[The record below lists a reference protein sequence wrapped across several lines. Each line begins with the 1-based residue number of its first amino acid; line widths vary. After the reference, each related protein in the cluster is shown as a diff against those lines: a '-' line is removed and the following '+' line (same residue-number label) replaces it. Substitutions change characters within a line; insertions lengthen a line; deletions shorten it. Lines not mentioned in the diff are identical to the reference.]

1 MFFLSTIQSNKNVI
15 NGRGLQVIYKKK
27 GEKKSLEDI
36 SSEKLTCRAKNI
48 ICNRHHMND
57 KCHISNL
64 RESPEH
70 MTGSLSLQSYQ
81 ASADTLCP

>member
-36 SSEKLTCRAKNI
+36 SSEKLTCRAKI
-48 ICNRHHMND
+48 YI
-57 KCHISNL
+57 
-64 RESPEH
+64 
-70 MTGSLSLQSYQ
+70 
-81 ASADTLCP
+81 